1 MTYVEFFDKIA
12 SKNISSCLTC
22 VPDRVIFVGD
32 NAKQMERH
40 VAKYRRVFSDRGH
53 NIEFLWRTAS
63 QSNLDHAVSVLTDLV
78 ETYDDCVFDITG
90 GQEILMLA
98 LGVVFA
104 RFPEKNIQ
112 IHRFNMGSNTVA
124 DCDKD
129 GNTVYREPP
138 VLTVEENVRIFGGDI
153 LYSDV
158 DGAETYIWDLNPE
171 FLRDL
176 DLIWDVCKGNV
187 RYWNMQIGI
196 LESAQNIGN
205 ISADGLTTTVSMAAL
220 EHYLAQR
227 KAKYKQA
234 KGILSTLLK
243 AGLITY
249 FDDETDDRV
258 TVSYKNKQ
266 VRKCLT
272 KACQALEMK
281 IFVTAKNVRDKQ
293 GLLVYDD
300 ALNGVLIDW
309 DGTFHD
315 EDAEQIYDTEN
326 EIDILLMHQTV
337 PVFISCK
344 NGVVTAD
351 ELYKLST
358 VAERFGGQQAKKVL
372 VATSLDSMGE
382 AGKYVRQRA
391 VDMGIR
397 LVEKVQKMDD
407 EELAKKIR
415 NLLSN

>member
-1 MTYVEFFDKIA
+1 
-12 SKNISSCLTC
+12 
-22 VPDRVIFVGD
+22 
-32 NAKQMERH
+32 
-40 VAKYRRVFSDRGH
+40 
-53 NIEFLWRTAS
+53 
-63 QSNLDHAVSVLTDLV
+63 
-78 ETYDDCVFDITG
+78 
-90 GQEILMLA
+90 
-98 LGVVFA
+98 
-104 RFPEKNIQ
+104 
-112 IHRFNMGSNTVA
+112 
-124 DCDKD
+124 
-129 GNTVYREPP
+129 
-138 VLTVEENVRIFGGDI
+138 
-153 LYSDV
+153 
-158 DGAETYIWDLNPE
+158 
-171 FLRDL
+171 
-176 DLIWDVCKGNV
+176 
-187 RYWNMQIGI
+187 
-196 LESAQNIGN
+196 
-205 ISADGLTTTVSMAAL
+205 MAAL

-249 FDDETDDRV
+249 FDDETDDRL

-266 VRKCLT
+266 VRRCLT
-272 KACQALEMK
+272 KAGQALEMK

-326 EIDILLMHQTV
+326 EIDILLMHKTV